1 MDKIFKPLR
10 FDSDPAAPGAEG
22 KWLHWHRTFS
32 HYLTVIEEGADPLA
46 TLVNHVSSEV
56 YSLIAESSTYDGAIA
71 ILQARYVKRKNE
83 VYARH
88 LLATRRQ
95 EAGETLD
102 QYVQVLIQLSRDCGF
117 RAVSAEEHSD
127 EATREAFIQGIRA
140 APVRQRLLERAQ
152 PDFAAAMASARAWS
166 MGNILLLS

>member
-22 KWLHWHRTFS
+22 KWLHWHRSFT
-32 HYLTVIEEGADPLA
+32 HYLTVIEEGADQLA
-46 TLVNHVSSEV
+46 TLVNHVSPDV
-56 YSLIAESSTYDGAIA
+56 YTLFAESSTYDGAIA

-88 LLATRRQ
+88 LLASRRQ

-102 QYVQVLIQLSRDCGF
+102 QYVQVLIQLLH
-117 RAVSAEEHSD
+117 AV
-127 EATREAFIQGIRA
+127 
-140 APVRQRLLERAQ
+140 VCY
-152 PDFAAAMASARAWS
+152 S
-166 MGNILLLS
+166 M